1 MMTSRQ
7 RAMYA
12 LIATTTTWGTVPL
25 IVRTVDLPAAA
36 VVAARF
42 WFGALFLTG
51 VLMWERRRLRPSGP
65 AVWSVARGRAVA
77 VCVTLAVHWLCEIGA
92 YSYAPV
98 GTALFIVFLAPI
110 GIAALAPRVLGEH
123 IDRNTVIA
131 LALAAGGF
139 AFMSR
144 NALQA
149 SGATGIV
156 LSVAG
161 AITFVMLVL
170 LNKPLADTYGGI
182 RAAQMQM
189 TGAAVLIIPFVV
201 AADIPSPEA
210 SWLWLIV
217 LGIVHTGVA
226 IAVYLSVLRIVGAT
240 VTGVLGYLEP
250 TTAVV
255 WAWLVLGEDPSA
267 ATLVGG
273 AAILG
278 AGLLVVRNQRP
289 DLEVAGVTG

>member
-1 MMTSRQ
+1 MHSRQ
-7 RAMYA
+7 RATYA

-25 IVRTVDLPAAA
+25 IVRTVDLPAAV

-51 VLMWERRRLRPSGP
+51 VLVWERRRARPSGP
-65 AVWSVARGRAVA
+65 PVWSVARGRGVA
-77 VCVTLAVHWLCEIGA
+77 VCFTLVVHWLCEIGA

-110 GIAALAPRVLGEH
+110 GIAAFAPRVLGEH
-123 IDRNTVIA
+123 IDRQTILA
-131 LALAAGGF
+131 LALAVGGF

-144 NALQA
+144 SALEA
-149 SGATGIV
+149 SGGTGIA

-161 AITFVMLVL
+161 AVTFVMLVL
-170 LNKPLADTYGGI
+170 LNKPLADTYGGV

-189 TGAAVLIIPFVV
+189 TGAALLIVPFVAV
-201 AADIPSPEA
+201 ADIPSPNA

-217 LGIVHTGVA
+217 LGVVHTGVA
-226 IAVYLSVLRIVGAT
+226 IAVYLSVLRVVGAT

-250 TTAVV
+250 ATAVV
-255 WAWLVLGEDPSA
+255 WAWLVLGEAPSA

-273 AAILG
+273 VAILG